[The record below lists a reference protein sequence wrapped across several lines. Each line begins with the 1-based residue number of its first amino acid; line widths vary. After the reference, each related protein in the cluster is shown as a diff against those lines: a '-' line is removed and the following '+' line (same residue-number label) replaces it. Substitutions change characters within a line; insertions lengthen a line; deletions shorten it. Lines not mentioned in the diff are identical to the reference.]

1 MILKAS
7 SSDKMQGN
15 NEIPSVTNI
24 AQKAYDLAYEYEGKY
39 GVCSQCVVLAVME
52 AFGGVDSEVFKSTF
66 GFGGGIGNLSYLC
79 GALSGGVMMISLAYG
94 RELENLDTQT
104 KEEKLKC
111 HQMVRDLYTRF
122 VQEYG
127 SSECADVHMKL
138 FGRTFNQWDDGDFQ
152 EFLRLGGHVDKCNG
166 VAGNMARWTSEI
178 IINNRISP

>member
-1 MILKAS
+1 MILRAS
-7 SSDKMQGN
+7 SSEKMQGN
-15 NEIPSVTNI
+15 NETLSIHEI

-52 AFGGVDSEVFKSTF
+52 VFGRVDSEVFRSAF
-66 GFGGGIGNLSYLC
+66 GFGGGIGNLSHTC
-79 GALSGGVMMISLAYG
+79 GALLGGVMMVGLKNG
-94 RELENLDTQT
+94 RELNNLATQT

-138 FGRTFNQWDDGDFQ
+138 FGRTFNQWDDRDFQ
-152 EFLRLGGHVDKCNG
+152 EFLRLGGHVDKCTRI
-166 VAGNMARWTSEI
+166 AGNVARWTTEI
-178 IINNRISP
+178 IINNK

>member
-1 MILKAS
+1 
-7 SSDKMQGN
+7 
-15 NEIPSVTNI
+15 
-24 AQKAYDLAYEYEGKY
+24 
-39 GVCSQCVVLAVME
+39 ME

-138 FGRTFNQWDDGDFQ
+138 FGRKFNQWDDGDFQ

>member
-1 MILKAS
+1 
-7 SSDKMQGN
+7 MQGN
-15 NEIPSVTNI
+15 NETLSINEI

-52 AFGGVDSEVFKSTF
+52 AFGGVNSEVFKSAF
-66 GFGGGIGNLSYLC
+66 GYGGGMGNLSHLC

-94 RELENLDTQT
+94 RELKNLATQP

-152 EFLRLGGHVDKCNG
+152 EFLRLGGHVDKCTS
-166 VAGNMARWTSEI
+166 VAGNVARWTSEI
-178 IINNRISP
+178 LINNHLGS